1 MNQTAINY
9 AAALYGLSIPEE
21 AIRESAELLAQVPQ
35 LAQVLKSPV
44 TSLAEKHAVI
54 SRTFPKAMQNFLKEL
69 CDNQD
74 TGCLDQVFEAYENYS
89 LQMKGILKAELRCAA
104 DPTEEDLLRITDH
117 VRRQYK
123 TSEIRWNV
131 VHDPS
136 LIGGF
141 VIRIG
146 DRESDWSIRGRLA
159 QLQQKLIWR

>member
-9 AAALYGLSIPEE
+9 TAALYELSIPED
-21 AIRESAELLAQVPQ
+21 AIRESAELLAQFPQ

-44 TSLAEKHAVI
+44 TSLAEKRAVI
-54 SRTFPKAMQNFLKEL
+54 SRTFPQAMQNFLKEL

-74 TGCLDQVFEAYENYS
+74 TGCLDQLFQTYEDYS
-89 LQMKGILKAELRCAA
+89 LKMRGILKAELRCAS
-104 DPTEEDLLRITDH
+104 DPTEEDLSRITDH
-117 VRRQYK
+117 VRKQYG
-123 TSEIRWNV
+123 TTEIRWRI

>member
-9 AAALYGLSIPEE
+9 AAALYELSIPED

-44 TSLAEKHAVI
+44 TSLAEKRAVI
-54 SRTFPKAMQNFLKEL
+54 SRTFPQAMQSFLKEL

-74 TGCLDQVFEAYENYS
+74 TGCLDQIFETYEDYS
-89 LQMKGILKAELRCAA
+89 LKMRGILKAELRCAS
-104 DPTEEDLLRITDH
+104 DPTEEDLSRITDH
-117 VRRQYK
+117 VRKQYG
-123 TSEIRWNV
+123 TSEIRWRI

>member
-9 AAALYGLSIPEE
+9 AAALYELSIPED

-44 TSLAEKHAVI
+44 TSLAEKRAVI
-54 SRTFPKAMQNFLKEL
+54 SRTFPQAMQSFLKEL

-74 TGCLDQVFEAYENYS
+74 TGCLDQIFENYEDYS
-89 LQMKGILKAELRCAA
+89 LKMRGILKAELRCAS
-104 DPTEEDLLRITDH
+104 DPTEEDLSRITDH
-117 VRRQYK
+117 VRKQYG
-123 TSEIRWNV
+123 TSEIRWRI

>member
-9 AAALYGLSIPEE
+9 ATALYELSIPED

-44 TSLAEKHAVI
+44 TSLAEKRAVI
-54 SRTFPKAMQNFLKEL
+54 SRTFPQAMQSFLKEL

-74 TGCLDQVFEAYENYS
+74 TGCLDQIFETYEDYS
-89 LQMKGILKAELRCAA
+89 LKMRGILKAELRCAS
-104 DPTEEDLLRITDH
+104 DPTEEDLSRITDH
-117 VRRQYK
+117 VRKQYG
-123 TSEIRWNV
+123 TSEIRWRI

>member
-9 AAALYGLSIPEE
+9 ATALYELSIPGE
-21 AIRESAELLAQVPQ
+21 AVDETDALFAQAPQ
-35 LAQVLKSPV
+35 LRQVLSSPV
-44 TSLAEKHAVI
+44 TSLKEKHAAIVRI
-54 SRTFPKAMQNFLKEL
+54 FPPAMQNFLKEL

-74 TGCLDQVFEAYENYS
+74 TGCLDQIFETYEDYS
-89 LQMKGILKAELRCAA
+89 LKMRGILKAELRCAS
-104 DPTEEDLLRITDH
+104 DPTEEDLSRITDH
-117 VRRQYK
+117 VRKQYG
-123 TSEIRWNV
+123 TSEIRWRI

>member
-9 AAALYGLSIPEE
+9 TAALYELSIPED
-21 AIRESAELLAQVPQ
+21 AIRESAELLAQFPQ

-44 TSLAEKHAVI
+44 TSLAEKRAVI
-54 SRTFPKAMQNFLKEL
+54 SRTFPQAMQNFLKEL

-74 TGCLDQVFEAYENYS
+74 TGCLDQLFETYEDYS
-89 LQMKGILKAELRCAA
+89 LKMRGILKAELRCAS
-104 DPTEEDLLRITDH
+104 DPTEEDLSRITDH
-117 VRRQYK
+117 VRKQYG
-123 TSEIRWNV
+123 TTEIRWRI

>member
-9 AAALYGLSIPEE
+9 AAALYELSIPED

-44 TSLAEKHAVI
+44 TSLAEKRAVI
-54 SRTFPKAMQNFLKEL
+54 NRTFPQAMQSFLKEL

-74 TGCLDQVFEAYENYS
+74 TGCLDQIFETYEDYS
-89 LQMKGILKAELRCAA
+89 LKMRGILKAELRCAS
-104 DPTEEDLLRITDH
+104 DPTEEDLSRITDH
-117 VRRQYK
+117 VRKQYG
-123 TSEIRWNV
+123 TSEIRWRI

>member
-9 AAALYGLSIPEE
+9 AAALYELSIPED

-44 TSLAEKHAVI
+44 TSLAEKRAVI
-54 SRTFPKAMQNFLKEL
+54 SRTFPQAMQNFLKEL

-74 TGCLDQVFEAYENYS
+74 TGCLDQIFETYEDYS
-89 LQMKGILKAELRCAA
+89 LKMRGILKAELRCAS
-104 DPTEEDLLRITDH
+104 DPTEEDLSRITDH
-117 VRRQYK
+117 VRKQYG
-123 TSEIRWNV
+123 TSEIRWRI